1 MTRLS
6 VAIPVF
12 NEEAV
17 LPELLRRVRT
27 VLEGIA
33 GGPHELLIVDD
44 GSGDRSVALLEAA
57 VREDARVR
65 VVVLSRNFG
74 HQAAFSAALTYATG
88 SAVVLMDGDLQDAPE
103 AIPEFLTRFDEGYD
117 VVYARRIRRKEGVL
131 LRAAYWIS
139 YRLIGR
145 LARIELPLDAGDF
158 ALLSRRVVDALNAL
172 PERQR
177 YLRGLRTWVG
187 FRQIG
192 LDIERHRRYAGRPKY
207 RFARLLQLAF
217 DGILAF
223 SVAPL
228 RAAAVL
234 GALGVGVSVL
244 FALYAVYVRLALGQS
259 PQGFTAL
266 IVAVT
271 FLSGIQL
278 FFMGIIGEYVG
289 RVYEETKG
297 RPTFI
302 VARVIEDI
310 ERDGSGVRPA
320 LP

>member
-17 LPELLRRVRT
+17 LPELLRRVRA
-27 VLEGIA
+27 VLDGVP

-44 GSGDRSVALLEAA
+44 GSGDGSVALLEAA
-57 VREDARVR
+57 AREDARVR
-65 VVVLSRNFG
+65 VVILSRNFG

-103 AIPEFLTRFDEGYD
+103 AIPEFLARFEQGYD
-117 VVYARRIRRKEGVL
+117 VVYARRVRRKEGL
-131 LRAAYWIS
+131 PLRAAYWIS

-192 LDIERHRRYAGRPKY
+192 VDIERHERWAGRPKY
-207 RFARLLQLAF
+207 RFGRLVQLAF

-228 RAAAVL
+228 RAAAVI
-234 GALGVGVSVL
+234 GAAGMGLSVL
-244 FALYAVYVRLALGQS
+244 FAMYSVYVRLALGQS

-266 IVAVT
+266 IVAFT

-289 RVYEETKG
+289 RVYEESKG

-302 VARVIEDI
+302 VARVIEEI
-310 ERDGSGVRPA
+310 ERDGSGIR
-320 LP
+320 

>member
-17 LPELLRRVRT
+17 LPELLRRVRA
-27 VLEGIA
+27 VLDGVP

-44 GSGDRSVALLEAA
+44 GSGDGSVALLEAA
-57 VREDARVR
+57 AREDARVR
-65 VVVLSRNFG
+65 VVILSRNFG

-103 AIPEFLTRFDEGYD
+103 AIPEFLARFEQGYD
-117 VVYARRIRRKEGVL
+117 VVYARRVRRKEGL
-131 LRAAYWIS
+131 PLRAAYWIS

-158 ALLSRRVVDALNAL
+158 ALLSRRVVNALNAL

-192 LDIERHRRYAGRPKY
+192 VDIERHERWAGRPKY
-207 RFARLLQLAF
+207 RFGRLVQLAF

-228 RAAAVL
+228 RAAAVI
-234 GALGVGVSVL
+234 GAAGMGLSVL
-244 FALYAVYVRLALGQS
+244 FAMYSVYVRLALGQS

-266 IVAVT
+266 IVAFT

-289 RVYEETKG
+289 RVYEESKG

-302 VARVIEDI
+302 VARVIE
-310 ERDGSGVRPA
+310 ERDGSGVR
-320 LP
+320 

>member
-17 LPELLRRVRT
+17 LPELLRRVRA
-27 VLEGIA
+27 VLDGVP

-44 GSGDRSVALLEAA
+44 GSGDGSVALLEAA
-57 VREDARVR
+57 AREDARVR
-65 VVVLSRNFG
+65 VVILSRNFG

-103 AIPEFLTRFDEGYD
+103 AIPEFLARFEQGYD
-117 VVYARRIRRKEGVL
+117 VVYARRVRRKEGL
-131 LRAAYWIS
+131 PLRAAYWIS

-158 ALLSRRVVDALNAL
+158 ALLSRRVVNALNAL

-192 LDIERHRRYAGRPKY
+192 VDIERHERWAGRPKY
-207 RFARLLQLAF
+207 RFGRLVQLAF

-228 RAAAVL
+228 RAAAVI
-234 GALGVGVSVL
+234 GAAGMGLSVL
-244 FALYAVYVRLALGQS
+244 FAMYSVYVRLALGQS

-266 IVAVT
+266 IVAFT

-289 RVYEETKG
+289 RVYEESKG

-302 VARVIEDI
+302 VARVIEEI
-310 ERDGSGVRPA
+310 ERDGSGVR
-320 LP
+320 

>member
-17 LPELLRRVRT
+17 LPELLRRVRA
-27 VLEGIA
+27 VLDGVP

-44 GSGDRSVALLEAA
+44 GSGDGSVALLEAA
-57 VREDARVR
+57 ARADARVR
-65 VVVLSRNFG
+65 VVILSRNFG

-103 AIPEFLTRFDEGYD
+103 AIPEFLARFEQGYD
-117 VVYARRIRRKEGVL
+117 VVYARRVRRKEGL
-131 LRAAYWIS
+131 PLRAAYWIS

-192 LDIERHRRYAGRPKY
+192 VDIERHERWAGRPKY
-207 RFARLLQLAF
+207 RFGRLVQLAF

-228 RAAAVL
+228 RAAAVI
-234 GALGVGVSVL
+234 GAAGMGLSVL
-244 FALYAVYVRLALGQS
+244 FAMYSVYVRLALGQS

-266 IVAVT
+266 IVAFT

-289 RVYEETKG
+289 RVYEESKG

-302 VARVIEDI
+302 VARVIE
-310 ERDGSGVRPA
+310 ERDGSGIR
-320 LP
+320 

>member
-17 LPELLRRVRT
+17 LPELLRRVRA
-27 VLEGIA
+27 VLDGVP

-44 GSGDRSVALLEAA
+44 GSGDGSVALLEAA
-57 VREDARVR
+57 AREDARVR
-65 VVVLSRNFG
+65 VVILSRNFG

-103 AIPEFLTRFDEGYD
+103 AIPEFLARFEQGYD
-117 VVYARRIRRKEGVL
+117 VVYARRVRRKEGL
-131 LRAAYWIS
+131 PLRAAYWIS

-192 LDIERHRRYAGRPKY
+192 VDIERHERWAGRPKY
-207 RFARLLQLAF
+207 RFGRLVQLAF

-228 RAAAVL
+228 RAAAVI
-234 GALGVGVSVL
+234 GAAGMGLSVL
-244 FALYAVYVRLALGQS
+244 FAMYSVYVRLALGQS

-266 IVAVT
+266 IVAFT

-289 RVYEETKG
+289 RVYEESKG

-302 VARVIEDI
+302 VARVIEEI
-310 ERDGSGVRPA
+310 ERDGPGVR
-320 LP
+320 